1 MGCAVGRKCA
11 ADASRAT
18 SAGGGEGGWPG
29 MGHESTT
36 RVLTSLVL
44 FPPMGTRGTP

>member
-18 SAGGGEGGWPG
+18 SAGGGGGG
-29 MGHESTT
+29 MAWDGA
-36 RVLTSLVL
+36 
-44 FPPMGTRGTP
+44 